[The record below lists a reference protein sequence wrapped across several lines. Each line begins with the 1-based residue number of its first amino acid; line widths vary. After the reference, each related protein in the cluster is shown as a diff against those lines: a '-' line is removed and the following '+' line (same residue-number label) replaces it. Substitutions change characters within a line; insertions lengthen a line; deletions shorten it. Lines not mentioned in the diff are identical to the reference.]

1 MKDTNNHFILGKWV
15 ECKRANARENNK
27 KKFIEKSTYPTY
39 ENSFFLK
46 RQKMKLQNNL
56 RSFINS
62 KYYPQP
68 YYINQGH
75 QQINLFIY
83 QDSESN
89 KNKNIKKNNNF
100 IINENNNIILNSSNH
115 NLISPNESPPLSF
128 QKFKENFKSNSIV
141 SNINNEQIINEI
153 ETNSSTNNS
162 SGNNNSNSN
171 CGNSNSFYINNNNKK
186 TEKDDNDFY
195 NKIQNEKE
203 DENEINT
210 DSKNLNHFNNSPF
223 INKNNYSKIKKNFPI
238 IIKNTPYNNTTI
250 ENENDWSL
258 KNLISNQTK
267 EMFQNY
273 FNNTLKN
280 PKEYNYFHYKLFDV
294 NGEEISKLS
303 SYQNISKVK
312 LFKSDNETSKSDK
325 DSDSNSNSNSNYSK
339 KKYSLSNNNNNS
351 DSNSNNSDKSSKS
364 DKKSNS
370 DNSNGSNSNCN
381 SGSNHY
387 SSSNDNKTPSQNS
400 NNSNSI
406 SNNKGKKKSKI
417 NKLSKSFD
425 SIASLS
431 AGLKIKNYLE

>member
-1 MKDTNNHFILGKWV
+1 MKDSNNHFILGKWV

-27 KKFIEKSTYPTY
+27 KKFIEKSTYSTY
-39 ENSFFLK
+39 ENGFFLR

-56 RSFINS
+56 RSFINTN
-62 KYYPQP
+62 YYSQP

-89 KNKNIKKNNNF
+89 KNKNNKNNNNNC

-115 NLISPNESPPLSF
+115 NLISPNESPPFSF
-128 QKFKENFKSNSIV
+128 QKFKDKFKSKSIV

-171 CGNSNSFYINNNNKK
+171 FSNSNSFYINNNNKK
-186 TEKDDNDFY
+186 TEKDDNNFY

-210 DSKNLNHFNNSPF
+210 DSKNINHLNKSPF
-223 INKNNYSKIKKNFPI
+223 INKNNYTKIKKNFPI
-238 IIKNTPYNNTTI
+238 IIKSPPYQNIPI
-250 ENENDWSL
+250 ENGNDWSL
-258 KNLISNQTK
+258 KSLISNQTK

-325 DSDSNSNSNSNYSK
+325 DSDSNSNTNSNHSK
-339 KKYSLSNNNNNS
+339 KKYSLSNNNS

-364 DKKSNS
+364 DKKSSS

-406 SNNKGKKKSKI
+406 SINKGKKKSKT

-425 SIASLS
+425 SISSLS
-431 AGLKIKNYLE
+431 AELKIKNNLE

>member
-1 MKDTNNHFILGKWV
+1 MGKWV
-15 ECKRANARENNK
+15 ECKRANARDNNK
-27 KKFIEKSTYPTY
+27 KKFTEKSSYPTY
-39 ENSFFLK
+39 ENGFFLR

-56 RSFINS
+56 RSFITS

-83 QDSESN
+83 QDGEN
-89 KNKNIKKNNNF
+89 KNKNMKKNN
-100 IINENNNIILNSSNH
+100 IINTESNKIIKNNLNN
-115 NLISPNESPPLSF
+115 NLISPNESSPLSF
-128 QKFKENFKSNSIV
+128 QKFKENFNSNSIV
-141 SNINNEQIINEI
+141 TNINNETIINEN

-162 SGNNNSNSN
+162 SGNNNSN
-171 CGNSNSFYINNNNKK
+171 GNGNSFYINNNYKK
-186 TEKDDNDFY
+186 LEKDDNHFS
-195 NKIQNEKE
+195 KIQNEKE

-210 DSKNLNHFNNSPF
+210 DSKNLNF
-223 INKNNYSKIKKNFPI
+223 INKNTNSKTKKNFPI
-238 IIKNTPYNNTTI
+238 ITTNIPYQSVTM
-250 ENENDWSL
+250 EKENDWSL

-325 DSDSNSNSNSNYSK
+325 DSDSNSNSNSNVRSHSEK
-339 KKYSLSNNNNNS
+339 KSTLSNKYNS
-351 DSNSNNSDKSSKS
+351 DSNSDNSKSSS

-387 SSSNDNKTPSQNS
+387 SSSDNNKTPSQNS
-400 NNSNSI
+400 NNSNTI
-406 SNNKGKKKSKI
+406 SVNKGKKKSHY
-417 NKLSKSFD
+417 NVLSKSFD
-425 SIASLS
+425 SIASLT
-431 AGLKIKNYLE
+431 AGLKIKTNLE

>member
-1 MKDTNNHFILGKWV
+1 MGKWV

-27 KKFIEKSTYPTY
+27 KKFVEKSTYPTY
-39 ENSFFLK
+39 ENGFFLRK
-46 RQKMKLQNNL
+46 QKMKLQNNL
-56 RSFINS
+56 RSFITS

-83 QDSESN
+83 QDNESN
-89 KNKNIKKNNNF
+89 KNKNIKKNNN
-100 IINENNNIILNSSNH
+100 NNIIFNNSNH

-128 QKFKENFKSNSIV
+128 QKFKEKFKSNSII

-171 CGNSNSFYINNNNKK
+171 LGNSNSFYINNNNKK
-186 TEKDDNDFY
+186 NEKDDNDFY
-195 NKIQNEKE
+195 NKIQDEKE

-210 DSKNLNHFNNSPF
+210 DSKNLNQFNKSPF
-223 INKNNYSKIKKNFPI
+223 INKNNYNKIKKNFPI
-238 IIKNTPYNNTTI
+238 IIKNTPYHNVSN

-258 KNLISNQTK
+258 QNLISNQTK

-325 DSDSNSNSNSNYSK
+325 DSDSNSNTNSNYSK
-339 KKYSLSNNNNNS
+339 KNIRY
-351 DSNSNNSDKSSKS
+351 
-364 DKKSNS
+364 
-370 DNSNGSNSNCN
+370 
-381 SGSNHY
+381 
-387 SSSNDNKTPSQNS
+387 
-400 NNSNSI
+400 
-406 SNNKGKKKSKI
+406 
-417 NKLSKSFD
+417 
-425 SIASLS
+425 
-431 AGLKIKNYLE
+431 

>member
-1 MKDTNNHFILGKWV
+1 MGKWV
-15 ECKRANARENNK
+15 ECKRANARDNNK
-27 KKFIEKSTYPTY
+27 KKFTEKSSYPTY
-39 ENSFFLK
+39 ENGFFLR

-56 RSFINS
+56 RSFITS

-83 QDSESN
+83 QDGESN
-89 KNKNIKKNNNF
+89 KNKNMKKNN
-100 IINENNNIILNSSNH
+100 IINTESNKIIKNNLNN
-115 NLISPNESPPLSF
+115 NLISPNESSPLSF
-128 QKFKENFKSNSIV
+128 QKFKENFNSNSIV
-141 SNINNEQIINEI
+141 TNINNETIINEN

-162 SGNNNSNSN
+162 SGNNNSNRN
-171 CGNSNSFYINNNNKK
+171 GNSFYINNNYKK
-186 TEKDDNDFY
+186 LDKDDNDFS
-195 NKIQNEKE
+195 KIQNEKE

-210 DSKNLNHFNNSPF
+210 DSKNLNF
-223 INKNNYSKIKKNFPI
+223 INKNTNSKTKKNFPI
-238 IIKNTPYNNTTI
+238 ITTNIPYQSVTM
-250 ENENDWSL
+250 EKENDWSL

-325 DSDSNSNSNSNYSK
+325 DSDSNSNSNSNVRSHSEK
-339 KKYSLSNNNNNS
+339 KSTLSNKYNS
-351 DSNSNNSDKSSKS
+351 DSNSDNSKSSS

-387 SSSNDNKTPSQNS
+387 SSSDNNKTPSQNS
-400 NNSNSI
+400 NNSNTI
-406 SNNKGKKKSKI
+406 SVNKGKKKSHY
-417 NKLSKSFD
+417 NVLSKSFD
-425 SIASLS
+425 SIASLT
-431 AGLKIKNYLE
+431 AGLKIKTNLE

>member
-1 MKDTNNHFILGKWV
+1 MGKWV
-15 ECKRANARENNK
+15 ECKRANARDNNK
-27 KKFIEKSTYPTY
+27 KKFTEKSSYPTY
-39 ENSFFLK
+39 ENGFFLR

-56 RSFINS
+56 RSFITS

-83 QDSESN
+83 QDGESN
-89 KNKNIKKNNNF
+89 KNKNMKKNN
-100 IINENNNIILNSSNH
+100 IINTESNKIIKNNLNN
-115 NLISPNESPPLSF
+115 NLISPNESSPLSF
-128 QKFKENFKSNSIV
+128 QKFKENFNSNSIV
-141 SNINNEQIINEI
+141 TNINNETIINEN

-162 SGNNNSNSN
+162 SGNNNSN
-171 CGNSNSFYINNNNKK
+171 GNGNSFYINNNYKK
-186 TEKDDNDFY
+186 LDKDDNDFS
-195 NKIQNEKE
+195 KIQNEKE

-210 DSKNLNHFNNSPF
+210 DSKNLNF
-223 INKNNYSKIKKNFPI
+223 INKNTNSKTKKNFPI
-238 IIKNTPYNNTTI
+238 ITTNIPYQSVTM
-250 ENENDWSL
+250 EKENDWSL

-294 NGEEISKLS
+294 KGGEISKLS

-325 DSDSNSNSNSNYSK
+325 DSDSNSNSNSNVRSHSEK
-339 KKYSLSNNNNNS
+339 KSTLSNKYNS
-351 DSNSNNSDKSSKS
+351 DSNSDNSKSSS

-387 SSSNDNKTPSQNS
+387 SSSDNNKTPSQNS
-400 NNSNSI
+400 NNSNTI
-406 SNNKGKKKSKI
+406 SVNKGKKKSHY
-417 NKLSKSFD
+417 NVLSKSFD
-425 SIASLS
+425 SIASLT
-431 AGLKIKNYLE
+431 AGLKIKTNLE